1 MTKDRHVR
9 FCLPAQAET
18 ECSRFRTMTAICFV
32 CNLPILSHQVGLIW
46 QGGNGWDDLM
56 RQQVEESTLKQRLGK
71 NLRFS
76 EHLVFFAEGVLSD
89 DEELS

>member
-1 MTKDRHVR
+1 
-9 FCLPAQAET
+9 
-18 ECSRFRTMTAICFV
+18 
-32 CNLPILSHQVGLIW
+32 
-46 QGGNGWDDLM
+46 M